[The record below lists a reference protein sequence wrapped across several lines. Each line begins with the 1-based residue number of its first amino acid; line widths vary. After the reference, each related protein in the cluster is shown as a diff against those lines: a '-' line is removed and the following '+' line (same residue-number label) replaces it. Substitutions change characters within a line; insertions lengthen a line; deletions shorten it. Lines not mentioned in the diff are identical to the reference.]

1 MVRGQGMD
9 KRSVPPAD
17 AASVAS
23 PATSGWRGRFVLACF
38 VAAFLVLFLRAV
50 DLQVLDRDFLTNEGA
65 KRHVRTLEVPGGR
78 GAIRDRR
85 GLPLALSAPVESV
98 WAVPAEV
105 LTAEKQLPALA
116 KKLGVKLSVLRR
128 ELKARKDKSFMYLR
142 RQMNP
147 ADAREVLAL
156 NVPGVFTQREY
167 RRYYPAG
174 EAAAQ
179 LVGITNIDIQGQE
192 GIELSMETRLRGENG
207 RRRVVKDRVGRVVD
221 DLAGFKPAH
230 AGEDVMLSIDL
241 RLQYLA
247 YREIKAAVAQ
257 HRARGGVAVVLN
269 PHSGEVLAM
278 VSYPSFNPNRRE
290 TTRPKGARNKP
301 ATDLF
306 EPGSTV
312 KPLVVAEAMEA
323 GLYDTRSMI
332 PTYAGTYKV
341 GRLTVRD
348 VHDCGTVS
356 LATLL
361 TKSSNVG
368 AAQVGLNLG
377 RERMWRG
384 LREFGFGQAT
394 QSGFPGEGVGVLRE
408 YRQWGE
414 IATATASYGYGF
426 SVTALQLARAYGV
439 LATDGLLQPLTL
451 ERTDTGHGD
460 DAQQVLSPRNAR
472 LVRQYLEGVV
482 APGGTALRAAIP
494 SYRVAGKTGTVHK
507 AVQGGY
513 SPDHYQSLFVGM
525 APASQPQLV
534 ALVMI
539 DEPTG
544 KDYYGGLVAAPV
556 FARVMQGALRTL
568 QIPPDV
574 LGVAQ
579 NADAGGSES

>member
-1 MVRGQGMD
+1 VAREREKEKKQA
-9 KRSVPPAD
+9 AD
-17 AASVAS
+17 ALS
-23 PATSGWRGRFVLACF
+23 PATTEWRGRFVLGCF
-38 VAAFLVLFLRAV
+38 VAAFLILFLRAV

-85 GLPLALSAPVESV
+85 GQPLALSAPVESV
-98 WAVPAEV
+98 WAVPGEV
-105 LTAEKQLPALA
+105 LKAEKQLPQLA
-116 KKLGVKLSVLRR
+116 KKLGVKHSLLRK
-128 ELKARKDKSFMYLR
+128 ELKARADKNFMYLR

-156 NVPGVFTQREY
+156 GLPGVFLQREY

-179 LVGITNIDIQGQE
+179 LVGITNIDIDGQE
-192 GIELSMETRLRGENG
+192 GMELAMETRLRGENG

-221 DLAGFKPAH
+221 DLAGFKPAR
-230 AGEDVMLSIDL
+230 AGEDVLLSIDL
-241 RLQYLA
+241 RLQYQA

-257 HRARGGVAVVLN
+257 HHARGGTAVVLN

-278 VSYPSFNPNRRE
+278 VSYPSFNPNRRVAGQ
-290 TTRPKGARNKP
+290 RSGLRNRP

-312 KPLVVAEAMEA
+312 KPLVVARAIEA
-323 GLYDTRSMI
+323 GLYNGRSLI
-332 PTYAGTYKV
+332 PTYSGVYRV

-348 VHDCGTVS
+348 VHDCGTVT

-368 AAQVGLNLG
+368 AAQVGLTLG
-377 RERMWRG
+377 RERLWRG
-384 LREFGFGQAT
+384 LHEFGFGETTGSA
-394 QSGFPGEGVGVLRE
+394 FPGEGVGVLRDH
-408 YRQWGE
+408 RQWGE

-439 LATDGLLQPLTL
+439 IATDGLLQSLSL
-451 ERTDTGHGD
+451 ERVDVQPAGKRVLTDRT
-460 DAQQVLSPRNAR
+460 AR
-472 LVRQYLEGVV
+472 VVRQYLEGVV
-482 APGGTALRAAIP
+482 APGGTAIRAAVP

-507 AVQGGY
+507 AVSGGY
-513 SPDHYQSLFVGM
+513 SADDYQSLFVGM
-525 APASQPQLV
+525 APASRPQLV

-539 DEPTG
+539 DEPSG

-556 FARVMQGALRTL
+556 FARIMQDALRTL

-579 NADAGGSES
+579 SPVADGNPS

>member
-9 KRSVPPAD
+9 KRSAPTAD
-17 AASVAS
+17 SASGTS

-38 VAAFLVLFLRAV
+38 VAAFLVLFLRAI

-105 LTAEKQLPALA
+105 LKAEKQLPTLA

-207 RRRVVKDRVGRVVD
+207 SRRVVKDRVGRVVD

-290 TTRPKGARNKP
+290 AARPKGARNKP

-312 KPLVVAEAMEA
+312 KPLIVAEAMEA
-323 GLYDTRSMI
+323 GLYDAHSMI
-332 PTYAGTYKV
+332 PTYSGAYKV

-451 ERTDTGHGD
+451 ERTDMTPAGEQ
-460 DAQQVLSPRNAR
+460 AISPRNAR
-472 LVRQYLEGVV
+472 LIRQYLEGVV
-482 APGGTALRAAIP
+482 APGGTALKAAIP

-507 AVQGGY
+507 AVSGGY

-539 DEPTG
+539 DEPNG

-579 NADAGGSES
+579 SPDAGGSES

>member
-1 MVRGQGMD
+1 M
-9 KRSVPPAD
+9 A
-17 AASVAS
+17 
-23 PATSGWRGRFVLACF
+23 
-38 VAAFLVLFLRAV
+38 
-50 DLQVLDRDFLTNEGA
+50 LD
-65 KRHVRTLEVPGGR
+65 
-78 GAIRDRR
+78 
-85 GLPLALSAPVESV
+85 
-98 WAVPAEV
+98 
-105 LTAEKQLPALA
+105 
-116 KKLGVKLSVLRR
+116 
-128 ELKARKDKSFMYLR
+128 
-142 RQMNP
+142 
-147 ADAREVLAL
+147 
-156 NVPGVFTQREY
+156 VPGVFLQREY

-179 LVGITNIDIQGQE
+179 LVGITNIDIAGQE
-192 GIELSMETRLRGENG
+192 GVELAMETRLRGVNG
-207 RRRVVKDRVGRVVD
+207 SRRVVKDRLGRVVD
-221 DLAGFKPAH
+221 DLAGFKPPR

-247 YREIKAAVAQ
+247 YREIKAAVAE
-257 HRARGGVAVVLN
+257 HHARGGTAVVLN

-290 TTRPKGARNKP
+290 GVQRAGLRNRA

-312 KPLVVAEAMEA
+312 KPLVVAEAIEN
-323 GLYDTRSMI
+323 GLYDARSLI
-332 PTYAGTYKV
+332 PTYAGSYKV

-348 VHDCGTVS
+348 VHDYGTVT

-368 AAQVGLNLG
+368 AAQVGLALG

-384 LREFGFGQAT
+384 LRDFGFGTAT
-394 QSGFPGEGVGVLRE
+394 GSTFPGEGVGVLRD

-414 IATATASYGYGF
+414 VATATASYGYGF

-439 LATDGLLQPLTL
+439 LATDGVLQPLSL
-451 ERTDTGHGD
+451 ERVDVMPAGR
-460 DAQQVLSPRNAR
+460 QVLSPRTAR
-472 LVRQYLEGVV
+472 MVRQYLEGVV
-482 APGGTALRAAIP
+482 APGGTAIKAAIP

-507 AVQGGY
+507 AVAGGY
-513 SPDHYQSLFVGM
+513 SPDNYQSLFVGL

-539 DEPTG
+539 DDPNG

-556 FARVMQGALRTL
+556 FSRVMQGALRTL
-568 QIPPDV
+568 QVPPDV

-579 NADAGGSES
+579 SPSTPENPS

>member
-1 MVRGQGMD
+1 MARHGEKAG
-9 KRSVPPAD
+9 KNEVP
-17 AASVAS
+17 VAS
-23 PATSGWRGRFVLACF
+23 EWRHRFMLGCF
-38 VAAFLVLFLRAV
+38 AAAFLVLFLRAI

-85 GLPLALSAPVESV
+85 GLALALSAPVESV

-105 LTAEKQLPALA
+105 LAAEGQIPQLA
-116 KKLGVKLSVLRR
+116 KKLGVKTSVLRR
-128 ELKARKDKSFMYLR
+128 ELKARVDKNFMYLR
-142 RQMNP
+142 RQMSP
-147 ADAREVLAL
+147 ADAKEVLAL
-156 NVPGVFTQREY
+156 NVPGVFLQREY

-179 LVGITNIDIQGQE
+179 LVGITDIDIRGQE
-192 GIELSMETRLRGENG
+192 GIELAYETRLHGETG

-221 DLAGFKPAH
+221 DLAGFKAAR

-257 HRARGGVAVVLN
+257 HHARGGMAIVLN

-278 VSYPSFNPNRRE
+278 VSYPSYNPNRRDSL
-290 TTRPKGARNKP
+290 RPKGLRNRP

-312 KPLVVAEAMEA
+312 KPLVVAEAIEL
-323 GLYDTRSMI
+323 GLYDARSLI
-332 PTYAGTYKV
+332 PTYEGAYRV

-348 VHDCGTVS
+348 VHDCGTVT
-356 LATLL
+356 LGTLL

-368 AAQVGLNLG
+368 AAQVGLRLG
-377 RERMWRG
+377 RERLWRG

-426 SVTALQLARAYGV
+426 SATALQLARAYGA
-439 LATDGLLQPLTL
+439 LATDGVLYPLAL
-451 ERTDTGHGD
+451 ERRDRSEPGERVVAPRT
-460 DAQQVLSPRNAR
+460 AQ
-472 LVRQYLEGVV
+472 LVRHYLEGVV

-507 AVQGGY
+507 AVAGGY
-513 SPDHYQSLFVGM
+513 SPDSYQSLFVGM

-539 DEPTG
+539 DEPSG
-544 KDYYGGLVAAPV
+544 KDYFGGLVAAPV

-579 NADAGGSES
+579 HPTHEGNPS